1 MKREYELMLVINPAL
16 SKEDGL
22 GAKDRVKDF
31 IGEGGGEITNEDDWG
46 TRRLAYPIKK
56 AGQAY
61 MEGNYQILRFNM
73 EADAVSALENQ
84 LRLSE
89 NVLRHMVVREPPS
102 YKKSTETGGK
112 NEENVSSDKKTT
124 ITHDDVDDSS
134 KEKDDIGVQ
143 NSQDETQNTD
153 DEKINGP
160 IPGPANQE
168 TVDPADEE
176 SDGQSEDAKAKSND
190 ASDSE

>member
-1 MKREYELMLVINPAL
+1 MKREYELMLVMNPAL
-16 SKEDGL
+16 NKEDGL
-22 GAKDRVKDF
+22 GVKDRVKDF
-31 IGEGGGEITNEDDWG
+31 IAESGGEITNEDDWG
-46 TRRLAYPIKK
+46 TRRLAYTIKK

-73 EADAVSALENQ
+73 EADAVSVLENQ

-89 NVLRHMVVREPPS
+89 NVLRHMVVREPTS
-102 YKKSTETGGK
+102 YKKASDTSGK

-124 ITHDDVDDSS
+124 VTDDVDDS
-134 KEKDDIGVQ
+134 GVQ

-153 DEKINGP
+153 DEKINRP

-168 TVDPADEE
+168 TVDPANEE